1 MHCRY
6 SVAIGTPA
14 KMPSQAPSSMD
25 GPKGMPPC
33 TSTFLLASSTRLI
46 APSQPRH
53 AATPSDATGDF
64 PAMPTSTDGMDE
76 KTEREYAM
84 ALAQGMSL
92 PFVDLTEYKIDKEV
106 VSMVPDDLCRR
117 NQLLPLSIV
126 NGRITVAMADPKNF
140 SAIDDVSATTGMPV
154 IPMVAMPS
162 QVKDAINRYLRA
174 NAELTELSHE
184 IAATAK
190 KEVDLESDSGE
201 DASPVARFV
210 SLLINQAIDDHC
222 SDIHIEPQE
231 DGLLVRYRID
241 GVLHVFQKAP
251 KAMTQGV
258 ISRIKVM
265 AEMDIGERRKPQD
278 GRITVK
284 HNGQKVDLR
293 VAALPT
299 VWGEKI
305 VMRILSTPSGN
316 LKVEDLNFSQRNFD
330 VFSKA
335 YNRPYGLVL
344 VTGPTGSGKS
354 TTLYATLGDVARPE
368 INIITVEDPVEF
380 RMKGINQ
387 VQVNNKAGMTFAAAL
402 RSILRADPD
411 VVLIGEIRDQE
422 TANIAIEAS
431 LTGHLVLSTLHTNDA
446 PSAVTRLTEM
456 GVEPFLLSSSLAA
469 VMAQRLARRLCKK
482 CKRQD
487 TATEVELK
495 MMGVPH
501 MSGTPL
507 PTVWRPVGCR
517 ECTNTGYSG
526 RVAIQQVMGVDAKME
541 DLIAR
546 GATSLEIEKIARENG
561 MTSLREDGWQKA
573 LQGIT
578 SVDEVLRVTV

>member
-1 MHCRY
+1 MSDAGSGSRFPFLKRNRNDD
-6 SVAIGTPA
+6 TPSDF
-14 KMPSQAPSSMD
+14 SQRMD
-25 GPKGMPPC
+25 LNSPVTGEINQIF
-33 TSTFLLASSTRLI
+33 T
-46 APSQPRH
+46 PSQPRH
-53 AATPSDATGDF
+53 AAAPSDATSALS
-64 PAMPTSTDGMDE
+64 AMPTSTEGMDE
-76 KTEREYAM
+76 NTEREYAM

-92 PFVDLTEYKIDKEV
+92 PFVDLNEYQVDKEV
-106 VSMVPDDLCRR
+106 ISMVPDDLCRR

-126 NGRITVAMADPKNF
+126 NGRITVAMANPKNF
-140 SAIDDVSATTGMPV
+140 AAIDDVSASTGMPV

-265 AEMDIGERRKPQD
+265 SDMDIGERRKPQD

-316 LKVEDLNFSQRNFD
+316 LKVEDLNFSHRNFD

-354 TTLYATLGDVARPE
+354 TTLYATLGDVAKPE

-380 RMKGINQ
+380 RMRGINQ

-487 TATEVELK
+487 TATEAELRTL
-495 MMGVPH
+495 GVPH
-501 MSGTPL
+501 MPDTPL
-507 PTVWRPVGCR
+507 PTIWRPVGCL
-517 ECTNTGYSG
+517 ECANTGYSG
-526 RVAIQQVMGVDAKME
+526 RVAIQQVMGVDSTME
-541 DLIAR
+541 IYSPWR
-546 GATSLEIEKIARENG
+546 H
-561 MTSLREDGWQKA
+561 
-573 LQGIT
+573 
-578 SVDEVLRVTV
+578 VD